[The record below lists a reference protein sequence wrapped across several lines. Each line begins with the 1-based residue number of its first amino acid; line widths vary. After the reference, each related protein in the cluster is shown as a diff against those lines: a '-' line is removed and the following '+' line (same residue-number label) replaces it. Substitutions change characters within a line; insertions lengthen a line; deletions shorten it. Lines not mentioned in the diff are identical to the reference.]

1 MTDSIIE
8 HIGQLAYARTDYKQ
22 IMAEGLGISR
32 NYLDKLLTL
41 EKLETKDRLMLV
53 GFIDMTAAD
62 LRRRAA
68 ELEEIKANATGQGQ
82 TKEQ

>member
-8 HIGQLAYARTDYKQ
+8 HIGQLAYDRNDYKQ
-22 IMAEGLGISR
+22 NMADGLGISR

-53 GFIDMTAAD
+53 GFIEMTAAD

-68 ELEEIKANATGQGQ
+68 ELEQIKANATG
-82 TKEQ
+82 